1 MLDNIRAKIASKIA
15 GKSISLTDPYLANF
29 YNGMYSLMHTPGQPI
44 YSDVS
49 PAKLIQEGYKVAIP
63 VYRGVRSLVQA
74 VSGVPWKVLDKNGE
88 EITNH
93 HFTRVWSHPNAE
105 FSGQDN
111 MEYLIA
117 HLTLCGN
124 AYLRPFYSGKIP
136 QEYWVELPHQIAPIP
151 SGNRLDWLA
160 GYEYTH
166 PDGRKTREPKEA
178 FIHFRQMDPG
188 SLYAG
193 LGSVQ
198 VAGKVIDTYN
208 ESIDTRKVSM
218 QNRGAP
224 SGIFKPT
231 DPLTPKQLQE
241 VKEKISNLYLQ
252 KTQKGEPWVLSH
264 NLDWIPT
271 GLTPVELDYNQ
282 SELQLISQI
291 ASAIGVDPWWMGLR
305 QFSSYNNVQEARRS
319 LYEDAGLPMLDD
331 IKATLNLKIAPLYGE
346 VEIVYD
352 TSNIPAL
359 RDDYGAKVNQT
370 QVLWQMG
377 VPFSQINDK
386 LKLGFD
392 EFEGWDKSYLPFS
405 VAPQG
410 SPPPETGVKSIDP
423 EGLKTLE
430 WKRVDTRK
438 RGWEGVISKKFTKLF
453 EDLGKSASRVKPDP
467 NPDVLRDK
475 VQKMID
481 KQAEKFEEVLSSSYL
496 AVIEDFGAQTASN
509 LKSVKSEVKFDPFVS
524 YVREWVARETGRKI
538 STILLT
544 QVDKIV
550 DIIGVG
556 LDTNLSNVEI
566 ANSISKFYKDHA
578 ESYALR
584 IARTETAAA
593 ASYGQETAAREMG
606 FGKKVWLS
614 SRDDRVRDDHIRMD
628 GEVAPI
634 DGLFSNGCEAPGIG
648 DDPAEVI
655 NCRCTLQFT
664 R

>member
-1 MLDNIRAKIASKIA
+1 MLDKIRVKIASKIA
-15 GKSISLTDPYLANF
+15 GKSLSLTDPYLANF
-29 YNGMYSLMHTPGQPI
+29 YNGMYSLMSTPGQPV
-44 YSDVS
+44 YSDIS
-49 PAKLIQEGYKVAIP
+49 PATLIQEGYKIAIP

-88 EITNH
+88 ELENH
-93 HFTRVWSHPNAE
+93 HFTRVWSHPNSE

-111 MEYLIA
+111 MEYIIA
-117 HLTLCGN
+117 HLALCGD

-136 QEYWVELPHQIAPIP
+136 QEYWIELPHQIAPIP
-151 SGNRLDWLA
+151 SSNRVDWIA

-166 PDGRKTREPKEA
+166 PDGHKTREPKEA

-188 SLYAG
+188 NLYKG

-218 QNRGAP
+218 QNRGTP
-224 SGIFKPT
+224 SGIFRPT
-231 DPLTPKQLQE
+231 EPLLPEQLDKA
-241 VKEKISNLYLQ
+241 KEKINNLYLQ
-252 KTQKGEPWVLSH
+252 KTQRGEPWVLSH
-264 NLDWIPT
+264 NLEWIPT
-271 GLTPVELDYNQ
+271 GLTPAELDYNQ

-359 RDDYGAKVNQT
+359 REDYGAKVNQT

-405 VAPQG
+405 VAPQD
-410 SPPPETGVKSIDP
+410 SPSPESGEKSIDP

-438 RGWEGVISKKFTKLF
+438 RGWEKVVSKKFTELF
-453 EDLGKSASRVKPDP
+453 EGLGKSAAKIKPDP

-475 VQKMID
+475 VQKTID
-481 KQAEKFEEVLSSSYL
+481 KQSEKFEDVLSSSYL
-496 AVIEDFGAQTASN
+496 AVIEDFGTQTALN
-509 LKSVKSEVKFDPFVS
+509 LKSVKSEVKFDPFAS
-524 YVREWVARETGRKI
+524 YVREWVARETGKKI
-538 STILLT
+538 TTIFAT
-544 QVDKIV
+544 QVDKII
-550 DIIGVG
+550 DIISVG
-556 LDTNLSNVEI
+556 LETNLSNDEI
-566 ANSISKFYKDHA
+566 ASSISKFYKDHA

-606 FGKKVWLS
+606 FGNKRWLS

-628 GEVAPI
+628 GETVPI
-634 DGLFSNGCEAPGIG
+634 DSIFSNGCEAPGIG

-655 NCRCTLQFT
+655 NCRCTLQFA